1 MPTRTAIRKRM
12 SAPERRQ
19 LLLDAAARV
28 FAARGFAGAGVDVIA
43 REAGVTVPVLY
54 DHFRS
59 KTDLYTELVER
70 HYRFLRAIWFR
81 HASGGDPV
89 GSWLGGAVDEWFAY
103 VARHPFAGAMLFHE
117 RTGDPGVAAAHRQIQ
132 DASRQEVTALLRQ
145 QAAASGV
152 DLGDDV
158 GVELAW
164 ETLRAT
170 LQGLAVWW
178 HDRPDVPRWRIV
190 EAAMNAIWLGL
201 DRVIAGEWWVHGDAP
216 PSGPS

>member
-1 MPTRTAIRKRM
+1 
-12 SAPERRQ
+12 
-19 LLLDAAARV
+19 
-28 FAARGFAGAGVDVIA
+28 
-43 REAGVTVPVLY
+43 VLY

-70 HYRFLRAIWFR
+70 HYRSLRAIWFR

-216 PSGPS
+216 PSGTS